1 MPPVQHASSLAS
13 SKILTC
19 LYSSEKPPPEWSEW
33 DYAHIP
39 CTLGVPKHGK
49 PRRDGLIPFG
59 QSVQSSELQ
68 IKSAG
73 LIWPSGQHTWP

>member
-1 MPPVQHASSLAS
+1 MPPVQHASPLAS

-39 CTLGVPKHGK
+39 RKLGVPKHGK
-49 PRRDGLIPFG
+49 PGELILFG
-59 QSVQSSELQ
+59 QSVQSSEFQ
-68 IKSAG
+68 MKSAG
-73 LIWPSGQHTWP
+73 LIWPSGQHTWS